1 MIRLPPRSTRTDTL
15 FPYTTL
21 FRSSVAARPFIV
33 LADAPRLR
41 ELLAP
46 VLARVARVEEQAD
59 LALARRGFD
68 LFIAA
73 EQGARSRF
81 EPEPVERRALKLRL
95 DPRAKIVGHGE
106 IAVFHIGRA
115 SGRERVCPYV

>member
-1 MIRLPPRSTRTDTL
+1 MRISDW
-15 FPYTTL
+15 
-21 FRSSVAARPFIV
+21 SSDVCSSD
-33 LADAPRLR
+33 L
-41 ELLAP
+41 
-46 VLARVARVEEQAD
+46 RVARVEEQAD

-95 DPRAKIVGHGE
+95 DPRAKIVGNGE
-106 IAVFHIGRA
+106 IAVFQRPREPENGRA
-115 SGRERVCPYV
+115 SRRERVCQYVCISGVALSFKKKNIAKK